1 VDYPQN
7 PPVAVNDKTTA
18 ITGQAVTIDVAGND
32 SDPEKDLDP
41 TTVQIVG
48 TNNPG
53 DSFVVAGQGTWSVN
67 PVTGAITFT
76 PIAGFTDD
84 PNPIRYTVKDK
95 TGLTSNVATV
105 TVDYPVVEPAV
116 DNSLTSGSLILLSN
130 PDRAGGTWI
139 YDELEKKDWH
149 IDFKFKEDNSLPP
162 IHLSLYVPIGL
173 HVLSLTG
180 SLRDQ
185 VVIELQRYSF
195 SIPRWMFRHTDPNE
209 QLEFVA
215 MRANG
220 SSLPGWLTFNPKMLK
235 FSGEPPRGAHNERV
249 MVIARDTYGNEV
261 HATFNVHVNKECGR
275 FVNRPCEGKI
285 KPDFSGKPVT
295 GKSGLSEQ
303 VYAAGKLGKLQE
315 SRALIHSLK
324 HL

>member
-1 VDYPQN
+1 M
-7 PPVAVNDKTTA
+7 
-18 ITGQAVTIDVAGND
+18 
-32 SDPEKDLDP
+32 
-41 TTVQIVG
+41 QIVG

-53 DSFVVAGQGTWSVN
+53 DSYVVAGQGIWSVN
-67 PVTGAITFT
+67 SITGAITFT
-76 PIAGFTDD
+76 PMAGFTDD
-84 PNPIRYTVKDK
+84 PNPIRYTVKDR
-95 TGLTSNVATV
+95 TGLISNVASV

-116 DNSLTSGSLILLSN
+116 DKSLTPGSLILLSN
-130 PDRAGGTWI
+130 PDRAGVPWI

-149 IDFKFKEDNSLPP
+149 IDFKFKEDNHLPP
-162 IHLSLYVPIGL
+162 IHLSLYVPIGF

-185 VVIELQRYSF
+185 VVLELQRYSF

-275 FVNRPCEGKI
+275 YANKPCEGKI
-285 KPDFSGKPVT
+285 KPDFSGKPVKPVT

-303 VYAAGKLGKLQE
+303 VHAAGKLGKLQE

-324 HL
+324 QF